1 MGAQQSSSQQD
12 GEAFDSQPRK
22 TYYYELLAVG
32 RDATDDDIKRAY
44 RKRALELHPDRNLKD
59 VENATRR
66 FAEVQTAYEV
76 LSDPQERTWY
86 DSHRDAIL
94 RGADPADTDGHGPVY
109 DNVRLT
115 STENIFS
122 LIRRFNASVPFTDD
136 PSGFFGIVKATFDQL
151 ADEEIAAGEYAPGDA
166 PDYPSFG
173 TSSDSYE
180 FVVKRFYSGWSQFST
195 RKTFSWKDQY
205 RLSDAPDRRI
215 RRLMEKENKK
225 LREDAIRDFN
235 DAVRFLVT
243 FVRKRDSRYVPN
255 TQTSAERQ
263 ESMRNAAAAQAAR
276 SRAANLEKLSDS
288 TIPEWAQSRDDDEH
302 GGHYSDEDE
311 EDPVMECIECVVCDK
326 IFKSEKSFE
335 AHEKS
340 KKHTKAVQQLRRQ
353 MRDENFDLNLDDNV
367 TIPENV
373 PLGDSTA
380 GIVGEPEL
388 PDHRDT
394 AQDKHAPEYWATNI
408 NKTLGAETAS
418 EPTEEEDEYASRV
431 DVEKRLL
438 AEGTFVI
445 ESGGDVLG
453 ITDSKDEPDLQNLTI
468 KDSDGDDTDPQP
480 KKMGKAKAKREKKAA
495 RQAAEENHIIVCPPG
510 PFAMSL
516 TGH

>member
-12 GEAFDSQPRK
+12 GEAYDSQPRK
-22 TYYYELLAVG
+22 TCYYELLAVG

-115 STENIFS
+115 STEDIFS
-122 LIRRFNASVPFTDD
+122 LIRRFNASVLFTDD

-151 ADEEIAAGEYAPGDA
+151 ADEEIAAGEYATGDA

-180 FVVKRFYSGWSQFST
+180 
-195 RKTFSWKDQY
+195 
-205 RLSDAPDRRI
+205 RI

-302 GGHYSDEDE
+302 GGRYSDEDE
-311 EDPVMECIECVVCDK
+311 EDSVMECIECVVCDK

-340 KKHTKAVQQLRRQ
+340 KKHIKAVQQLRRQ
-353 MRDENFDLNLDDNV
+353 MRDENLDLNLDDNV
-367 TIPENV
+367 TIPDNV

-380 GIVGEPEL
+380 GVVGEPEL
-388 PDHRDT
+388 PDHHDT
-394 AQDKHAPEYWATNI
+394 AQDNHAPGYWATNI

-438 AEGTFVI
+438 AEGKFVI

-453 ITDSKDEPDLQNLTI
+453 ITDRKDEPDLQNLTI

-480 KKMGKAKAKREKKAA
+480 KKMGRAKAKREKKAA